1 MSQKAHVANVRLGF
15 VLRIEAPKLNGTDHN
30 LMRQGGVWR
39 APPQTGLLLNPKC
52 FRISSD

>member
-1 MSQKAHVANVRLGF
+1 VANVRLGF